1 MCSAA
6 NLNIFAVEQ
15 RACGGFILYIRR
27 TGLQSK
33 RQKRPIVISSRG
45 LDKAVL
51 IVSQPFRLKAYK
63 SSSGKDDR
71 ERDKDHKEA
80 QK

>member
-15 RACGGFILYIRR
+15 RARGGYILYIRR
-27 TGLQSK
+27 RGLQSK

>member
-1 MCSAA
+1 MRW
-6 NLNIFAVEQ
+6 I
-15 RACGGFILYIRR
+15 YIVDTYAER
-27 TGLQSK
+27 GLQSK

-63 SSSGKDDR
+63 SFSGKDDR
-71 ERDKDHKEA
+71 GRDKDHKEA